1 MSKRVLIIIG
11 IIVVIVLG
19 AGGFAVAYAL
29 SQSGQQSTTSATST
43 GVINHAPTT
52 TNPANTG
59 TGQGNRQTSLYGLI
73 QSLNNQSFVIAT
85 LRGNRMVTVS
95 VSPNTRYASLE
106 GQGTFNDLKV
116 GQAVNAI
123 GQINTQNQTITA
135 VRVILLPPLGRLT
148 ALKGQSLTLMTF
160 DGKIVQVQMSSSTI
174 VYVPLGLRSVAVSA
188 KAIKIG
194 QILGYE
200 GTTNGTSISATK
212 LWLFGLPQFR
222 GTITAVNATMLT
234 VHTLAGASVT
244 VTLTP
249 NTTYIQ
255 GPVQKT
261 PVASNLQA
269 LQVGGTV
276 AVIADG
282 RPASGM
288 AAAVLVVV
296 VTS

>member
-19 AGGFAVAYAL
+19 VSGFAVAYAL
-29 SQSGQQSTTSATST
+29 SQSDQQSTASATPTATST
-43 GVINHAPTT
+43 P
-52 TNPANTG
+52 NPANTG

-73 QSLNNQSFVIAT
+73 QSLNNQTFVIAT
-85 LRGNRMVTVS
+85 LHGNRMVTVS
-95 VSPNTRYASLE
+95 VNPSTRYASLE

-116 GQAVNAI
+116 GQAVNVV

-135 VRVILLPPLGRLT
+135 VRVILLPPLGQLT
-148 ALKGQSLTLMTF
+148 AINGQSLTLMTF
-160 DGKIVQVQMSSSTI
+160 DSKIVQVQTNSSTL
-174 VYVPLGLRSVAVSA
+174 VYVPLGLRSVAISA
-188 KAIKIG
+188 KVIKVG

-200 GTTNGTSISATK
+200 GTTGNASISAAR

-222 GTITAVNATMLT
+222 GTVTAINGKTLT
-234 VHTLAGASVT
+234 VHTLAGANMT

-261 PVASNLQA
+261 PVSSNLQA

-276 AVIADG
+276 AVMADG
-282 RPASGM
+282 RPASGT